1 MTLDLFISTVGRE
14 RVKKNEKLT
23 YYTFSKSG
31 GAAEALYIATTQREL
46 TDALDLCK
54 ELNIPYF
61 IIGSGTKVLLSNEV
75 KGVVIKNRT
84 SGLKVAGVKGKIS
97 REGLGVEEAYVE
109 ADSGVS
115 LSKLNEFLKTQ
126 KLQLVDGFSSLHSTV
141 GGSIFLDPVLRDKV
155 QSLQVWDDGE
165 VEQIKLADLK
175 RKQVVLSVIFKFK
188 SAQ

>member
-1 MTLDLFISTVGRE
+1 MSLDLFISTIGKE
-14 RVKKNEKLT
+14 RIKRNEKLT
-23 YYTFSKSG
+23 YYTFSKSS
-31 GAAEALYIATTQREL
+31 GAAEALYVATTQREL
-46 TDALDLCK
+46 INALDLCR
-54 ELNIPYF
+54 ELNLPYF
-61 IIGSGTKVLLSNEV
+61 IIGSGTKVLLSSEV

-109 ADSGVS
+109 AESGVS
-115 LSKLNEFLKTQ
+115 LNKLNDFLKIQ
-126 KLQLVDGFSSLHSTV
+126 KLRSVDGFSSLHSTV

-155 QSLQVWDDGE
+155 QSLLVWDDGE
-165 VEQIKLADLK
+165 VEEIKLLDLK